1 MPEGDFVEDEMWYRE
16 NTLAGWGLLFCG
28 FTTFI
33 FALFTRKKVESTGKY
48 ALGVLVALVL
58 SMLVSALALELLTTI
73 INAQ

>member
-28 FTTFI
+28 FTTLI
-33 FALFTRKKVESTGKY
+33 FALFTRKKVASLGKY
-48 ALGVLVALVL
+48 ALGILVALVL
-58 SMLVSALALELLTTI
+58 SMLVSALVLELLTTI